1 MGKDCL
7 SPNSPT
13 PPKEKRSWERSW
25 RYHPLLDIELQARQ
39 EAVLTWNTCGVDSL
53 SLLQAAVFHVQ
64 DAATRL
70 QLLSRSALRPVQ
82 AQAQAP
88 TSQNEQAPTVSPW
101 GDVLTPVASS
111 SLTHLRS
118 KQEEYVKVSMNPKL
132 FK

>member
-1 MGKDCL
+1 M
-7 SPNSPT
+7 
-13 PPKEKRSWERSW
+13 
-25 RYHPLLDIELQARQ
+25 
-39 EAVLTWNTCGVDSL
+39 
-53 SLLQAAVFHVQ
+53 FHVQ

-88 TSQNEQAPTVSPW
+88 ASQNEQAPTVSPW

-118 KQEEYVKVSMNPKL
+118 KQEEYVKVSMDPKL
-132 FK
+132 FEIEFGIK